1 MNVTMKNFAA
11 SIHPLRKAATIGVS
25 AAALLMVATSAH
37 ATSLVLNGSF
47 STNSGSVSG
56 VGCKVSTA
64 GCVADWSSTGYSFL
78 YTSATDAQNPGVSGV
93 EMWGPSSGGG
103 GSING
108 FGASP
113 DGGAFLALDGDY
125 QTDSVTQTITGLTA
139 GDTYAVSF
147 YWAAAQQESFT
158 GATIQAMNVCLG
170 TTGESYKNTS
180 TQPLS
185 GATDAPSNINCAGSG
200 ASTALIDLA
209 NHAFSG
215 WQSETVDL
223 TANSTSDVL
232 SFLAY
237 GNVQLPP
244 FALLDGVSMNQVTP
258 EPSTLPLLL
267 TGLMGGLG
275 VLRSK
280 KWLRR

>member
-1 MNVTMKNFAA
+1 
-11 SIHPLRKAATIGVS
+11 
-25 AAALLMVATSAH
+25 
-37 ATSLVLNGSF
+37 
-47 STNSGSVSG
+47 
-56 VGCKVSTA
+56 
-64 GCVADWSSTGYSFL
+64 
-78 YTSATDAQNPGVSGV
+78 
-93 EMWGPSSGGG
+93 
-103 GSING
+103 
-108 FGASP
+108 
-113 DGGAFLALDGDY
+113 
-125 QTDSVTQTITGLTA
+125 
-139 GDTYAVSF
+139 
-147 YWAAAQQESFT
+147 
-158 GATIQAMNVCLG
+158 MNVCLG